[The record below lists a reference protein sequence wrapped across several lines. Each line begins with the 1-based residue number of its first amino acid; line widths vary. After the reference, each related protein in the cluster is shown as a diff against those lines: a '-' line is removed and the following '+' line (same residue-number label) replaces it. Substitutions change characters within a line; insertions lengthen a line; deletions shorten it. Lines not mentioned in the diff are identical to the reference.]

1 MYLFTT
7 NRSKILDRTGTT
19 EMGLKSPGPTGV
31 FVLATGRM
39 RATRHCSGIV
49 EELSDWLK
57 RRAIQ
62 PEHFGARRRR
72 NQAGKRSRPSA
83 VGFKPS
89 RIKKVF
95 RFTENTRVR
104 RRGCIEYRWQV
115 GPTQC
120 LCKPR
125 HTNSLSPPQ

>member
-39 RATRHCSGIV
+39 RATRHCSGMV

-62 PEHFGARRRR
+62 PEHIGASRRR

-83 VGFKPS
+83 VGFRPS
-89 RIKKVF
+89 RMKKISGSVKVQTF
-95 RFTENTRVR
+95 GEAVA
-104 RRGCIEYRWQV
+104 
-115 GPTQC
+115 
-120 LCKPR
+120 
-125 HTNSLSPPQ
+125 LSIGGRYSVYVEAAA